1 MDNMKKNILI
11 IGVILLV
18 IGVVLGAL
26 GPSLFTT
33 SPQKLAADRDQNGLT
48 YNSYSAGDT
57 VTVYGKIT
65 YMHETNI
72 LGKKIFSY
80 ELNGDGDL
88 DNDGDLTF
96 MSSTDVGQVGDTVV
110 LKLEL
115 QEQNF
120 GITTEYWE
128 AVGTVSPVVYMLPGI
143 GLAIIGAVILLVGLV
158 KKEEPPQPVQNP
170 QYNQQYQQE
179 QAAPQQQPPQPGYAP
194 QPEYYQPQEQNNQGP
209 PKF

>member
-1 MDNMKKNILI
+1 MKKNI
-11 IGVILLV
+11 VI
-18 IGVVLGAL
+18 IGVVLLALGVVLAAL
-26 GPSLFTT
+26 GPALFTT
-33 SPQKLAADRDQNGLT
+33 SPEKLAADRDQNNFT

-65 YMHETNI
+65 YMHEANI

-88 DNDGDLTF
+88 DNDGDFTF
-96 MSSTDVGQVGDTVV
+96 ISYTDVGKLGDAVI

-128 AVGTVSPVVYMLPGI
+128 ATATISPVVYMLPGI
-143 GLAIIGAVILLVGLV
+143 LIAVIGVIILLVGLV
-158 KKEEPPQPVQNP
+158 KKDDVPQQPMQTQ
-170 QYNQQYQQE
+170 QYNQYPQQ
-179 QAAPQQQPPQPGYAP
+179 QTPPPAAPQEYAPAP
-194 QPEYYQPQEQNNQGP
+194 QPEYYQPQEENPGP
-209 PKF
+209 PRF

>member
-1 MDNMKKNILI
+1 MKKNILI
-11 IGVILLV
+11 TGVILLV
-18 IGVVLGAL
+18 IGLIIGAL
-26 GPSLFTT
+26 GPALFTT

-88 DNDGDLTF
+88 DNDGDFTF
-96 MSSTDVGQVGDTVV
+96 MSSTDVGQVGDAVV

-115 QEQNF
+115 QEQTF

-128 AVGTVSPVVYMLPGI
+128 ATAKVSPVLYMLPGT
-143 GLAIIGAVILLVGLV
+143 GLAIIGVVLLLVGLM
-158 KKEEPPQPVQNP
+158 KKDDVPQQYNP
-170 QYNQQYQQE
+170 QYQQGQPYPQNE
-179 QAAPQQQPPQPGYAP
+179 QAPPPYQEPAPA
-194 QPEYYQPQEQNNQGP
+194 QPEYYQPPQEQNNQGP